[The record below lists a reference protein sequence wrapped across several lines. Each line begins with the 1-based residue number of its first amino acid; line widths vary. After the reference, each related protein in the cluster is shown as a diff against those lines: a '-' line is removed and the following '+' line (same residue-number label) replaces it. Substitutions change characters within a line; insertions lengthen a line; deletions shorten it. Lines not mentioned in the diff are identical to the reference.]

1 MLVSMT
7 GYCSKNQKISF
18 PHAGD
23 VHLTIELKTLNG
35 RFFEVVNKLPSC
47 LSHLEIVSNALLQEK
62 LIRGR
67 VYLNI
72 RFVGGAG
79 KLAQISPSWPII
91 EQYVQ
96 AANAIQAQYKLP
108 GELNITEIMRMP
120 EVFESIES
128 PLTPDDE
135 QVLLAALHEVLA
147 AVVKTRHEEGIRL
160 EKDFTAIFTRCAD
173 KLAHIKTAFAQEV
186 ANAKEKIREFV
197 ATQAAAG
204 ETTSSSEANTPQQN
218 NYTPH
223 NQVDEMQIALRKMD
237 IHEEIIRFASHIE
250 SVKPLLDKAALE
262 KGKRLD
268 FILQELLRETNTMM
282 AKCPSYDISSACIDI
297 KVELEKAREQV
308 QNIL

>member
-47 LSHLEIVSNALLQEK
+47 LSHLEIISNALLQEK

-67 VYLNI
+67 VYLSI

-108 GELNITEIMRMP
+108 GELSITEIMRMP
-120 EVFESIES
+120 EVFESAES

-135 QVLLAALHEVLA
+135 QALLGALNDVLA
-147 AVVKTRHEEGIRL
+147 AVVKTRQEEGFRL

-173 KLAHIKTAFAQEV
+173 RLAHIKTAFAQEIV
-186 ANAKEKIREFV
+186 TAKEKIRELI
-197 ATQAAAG
+197 ATQAAT
-204 ETTSSSEANTPQQN
+204 ENTDQQN
-218 NYTPH
+218 QAPQHNGHTPH
-223 NQVDEMQIALRKMD
+223 NPVDEMQVALRKMD
-237 IHEEIIRFASHIE
+237 IHEEIIRFASHID
-250 SVKPLLDKAALE
+250 SVKPLLDKAAFE

-282 AKCPSYDISSACIDI
+282 AKCPSYDISSSCIDI

>member
-7 GYCSKNQKISF
+7 GYCSKNQQISL

-23 VHLTIELKTLNG
+23 VQLTIELKTLNG

-47 LSHLEIVSNALLQEK
+47 LSHLEIVFNALLHEK

-67 VYLNI
+67 TYLNI

-96 AANAIQAQYKLP
+96 AAQAIQARHQLP
-108 GELNITEIMRMP
+108 GELSITEIMCMP

-135 QVLLAALHEVLA
+135 QALTTAVSQVLA
-147 AVVKTRHEEGIRL
+147 AVVKTRQDEGHRL
-160 EKDFTAIFTRCAD
+160 EKDFMAIFTRCAE
-173 KLAHIKTAFAQEV
+173 KLAHIKENFAQEV
-186 ANAKEKIREFV
+186 AAAKEKLRDAL
-197 ATQAAAG
+197 ATAQAAPTEEAASN
-204 ETTSSSEANTPQQN
+204 EQASSKLYSPA
-218 NYTPH
+218 
-223 NQVDEMQIALRKMD
+223 DEMQIALRKMD
-237 IHEEIIRFASHIE
+237 IHEEVIRFASHIE
-250 SVKPLLDKAALE
+250 SVKPLLDQPAFE

-282 AKCPSYDISSACIDI
+282 AKCPSYSISSSCIDI